1 MENLTREQI
10 RKFLHL
16 EHDHIKDETIDA
28 LANKAEHIVQELIQ
42 TTFAELR
49 SKYEEVPHDVVV
61 ATLIIVN
68 SIYDY
73 DTNFIPEVRRHI
85 VMPVRIILEPYS
97 NVGLADRIAAFDGA
111 RLTLNPLS

>member
-10 RKFLHL
+10 RKCLHL
-16 EHDHIKDETIDA
+16 EQNYIKDETIDA
-28 LANKAEHIVQELIQ
+28 LINKAEHIVQELTQ

-49 SKYEEVPHDVVV
+49 SKYEDVPSDVVE
-61 ATLIIVN
+61 ATLIIAG

-73 DTNFIPEVRRHI
+73 DTNFIPVKRRHI
-85 VMPVRIILEPYS
+85 VIPARLILEPYS
-97 NVGLADRIAAFDGA
+97 NDGLADRVAAFDGA